1 MERHASDQGEAHSAL
16 HSWRVRVSG
25 RVQGV
30 YYRAW
35 TQETARRLGIRG
47 WVRNEADGAV
57 TALLQH
63 EERAQLLDMLERMR
77 SGPPAAEVLG
87 LDVERLPDLRDVHTG
102 FEITRPQ

>member
-1 MERHASDQGEAHSAL
+1 MAAAL

-35 TQETARRLGIRG
+35 TQETARRLGIHG

-57 TALLQH
+57 SALLQH
-63 EERAQLLDMLERMR
+63 DDPAQLEDMLQRMR

-87 LDVERLPDLRDVHTG
+87 LEVERLADYSEIHSN
-102 FEITRPQ
+102 FEVTR